1 MDKED
6 ELHNKVIKE
15 YKNPLEEHL
24 NYKTYNRLMR
34 VCFAIL
40 VILGMLQTYQQFK
53 NKRER
58 VLRFL

>member
-1 MDKED
+1 MDQED
-6 ELHNKVIKE
+6 EQHNEIRKE
-15 YKNPLEEHL
+15 YKNPLEEQL
-24 NYKTYNRLMR
+24 NYKTYSRLMR

-53 NKRER
+53 IKRER